1 MFLSDQETAT
11 DLLHYEAI
19 AKTVVRLIRDT
30 PDAPVTIG
38 VHGDWG
44 AGKSSVLKMTQRA
57 FANEDGVLCLWFNGW
72 AFEGFED
79 AKTVVIE
86 TIIEEL
92 KRARPKSTKVAD
104 AAKRLLKRVDWLKA
118 AKKAGGLAFTVATGL
133 PTFGQLGDL
142 VAAAKVALG
151 KSADE
156 LTRED
161 IEGFAASASGLL
173 KAKEEERIPEHM
185 HAFRKEFVELLD
197 AAEIKQ
203 LVVVVDD
210 LDRCL
215 PETAI
220 ATLEAIRLFLFVE
233 RTAFVIGADEMMIEY
248 AVREHFPDLP
258 PTAGPV
264 SYARNYLEK
273 LIQVP
278 FRVPAMGPAETRT
291 YITLLLV
298 EAELGS
304 EDARFKTLLDA
315 ARDDMRRPWLSTGI
329 TRQSLV
335 AAIGDRLPE
344 GVDHALVLSSQ
355 ISGMLTDGTR
365 GNPRQVKR
373 FLNSMKLRHAIGEE
387 RGFGAEIS
395 TPILAKL
402 MLAERFNPDFFEHI
416 VRLAV
421 AANDGKPAE
430 LQAFEEAVRNP
441 EPESGPAPKPGTLS
455 RDTPGKRA
463 GVGDRN
469 EWAENEWA
477 RTWARLE
484 PPVGGVDLRPYV
496 FVTRDKRMIL
506 NGVSAA
512 THLNHLAEKL
522 TGPVMG
528 VKSVRPE
535 IAKLSAT
542 SAEELFDMVRMRILA
557 PGEFK
562 KKPEGLEGLMEVVTL
577 HQSLE
582 RRLLEFVRDI
592 PTSKAGPWLATRFE
606 KAFKSADV
614 LRDYQDVHARW
625 AEQIDNKALASAAKA
640 AKALPEKK
648 Q

>member
-30 PDAPVTIG
+30 PNAPITIG

-44 AGKSSVLKMTQRA
+44 AGKSSVLKMTQQA
-57 FANEDGVLCLWFNGW
+57 FVNEEGVLCLWFNGW

-92 KRARPKSTKVAD
+92 KRARPTSTKVAA
-104 AAKRLLKRVDWLKA
+104 AAKKLLKRVDWLKA

-142 VAAAKVALG
+142 IGAAKTALG
-151 KSADE
+151 KSAED

-161 IEGFAASASGLL
+161 IEGFADSASGLL
-173 KAKEEERIPEHM
+173 KPAEEERIPAHI

-197 AAEIKQ
+197 AANIKQ

-233 RTAFVIGADEMMIEY
+233 RTAFVIGADETMIEY

-304 EDARFKTLLDA
+304 DNAGFKALLDA
-315 ARDDMRRPWLSTGI
+315 ARKDMQRPWLSTGI
-329 TRQSLV
+329 TRSSLV
-335 AAIGDRLPE
+335 DAIGEKVPA
-344 GVDHALVLSSQ
+344 GVDQALVLSNQ

-387 RGFGAEIS
+387 RGFGADIS
-395 TPILAKL
+395 MPILAKL

-421 AANDGKPAE
+421 ASDDGKPAE
-430 LQAFEEAVRNP
+430 LQAFEDAVRNP
-441 EPESGPAPKPGTLS
+441 QSKSDAAPKAGTLS
-455 RDTPGKRA
+455 RTITGKGADPDERH
-463 GVGDRN
+463 DWSKN
-469 EWAENEWA
+469 EWAIA
-477 RTWARLE
+477 WARLD
-484 PPVGGVDLRPYV
+484 PPLGGVDLRPYV
-496 FVTRDKRMIL
+496 FVTRDKRMVL
-506 NGVSAA
+506 GGASAA
-512 THLNHLAEKL
+512 THLDHLAAKLMGPAMGIKSILGEVEKL
-522 TGPVMG
+522 AAP
-528 VKSVRPE
+528 
-535 IAKLSAT
+535 
-542 SAEELFDMVRMRILA
+542 SAEELFDMVRMQILA
-557 PGEFK
+557 AGEFK
-562 KKPEGLEGLMEVVTL
+562 KKPEGLEGLIELVAL
-577 HQSLE
+577 HPPLE
-582 RRLLEFVRDI
+582 RRLLEFAREI
-592 PTSKAGPWLATRFE
+592 PIPKAGTWLGTRFD
-606 KAFKSADV
+606 KAFKNVDV
-614 LRDYQDVHARW
+614 SRDYQDLRAAWETQTENKPLAAAAGAAR
-625 AEQIDNKALASAAKA
+625 S
-640 AKALPEKK
+640 LPEKK
-648 Q
+648 

>member
-19 AKTVVRLIRDT
+19 AKTVVRLVRDT
-30 PDAPVTIG
+30 PNSPVTIG

-44 AGKSSVLKMTQRA
+44 AGKSSVLKMTQQA
-57 FANEDGVLCLWFNGW
+57 FVNEDGVLCLWFNGW

-92 KRARPKSTKVAD
+92 ERARPASTKVAA
-104 AAKRLLKRVDWLKA
+104 AAKKLLKRVDWLKA

-133 PTFGQLGDL
+133 PTFEQVGDL
-142 VAAAKVALG
+142 IAAAKVALG
-151 KSADE
+151 KSVED

-161 IEGFAASASGLL
+161 LEGFVDSASGLL
-173 KAKEEERIPEHM
+173 KPKDEERIPAHM

-233 RTAFVIGADEMMIEY
+233 RTAFVIGADETMIEY
-248 AVREHFPDLP
+248 AVRDHFPDLP

-291 YITLLLV
+291 YITLLLI

-304 EDARFKTLLDA
+304 DNAAFKSLLEA
-315 ARDDMRRPWLSTGI
+315 ARKDMQRPWLSTGI
-329 TRQSLV
+329 TRSSLV
-335 AAIGDRLPE
+335 DAVGENVPA
-344 GVDHALVLSSQ
+344 GVDQALVLSNQ

-421 AANDGKPAE
+421 ASDDGKPTE
-430 LQAFEEAVRNP
+430 LKAFEDAARNP
-441 EPESGPAPKPGTLS
+441 PSQSGGAPKPGTLS
-455 RDTPGKRA
+455 RTLPGRRA
-463 GVGDRN
+463 DADERYDWSKN
-469 EWAENEWA
+469 EWAT
-477 RTWARLE
+477 TWARLD
-484 PPVGGVDLRPYV
+484 PPVGAADLRPYV
-496 FVTRDKRMIL
+496 FVTRDKRMVL
-506 NGVSAA
+506 GGASAA
-512 THLNHLAEKL
+512 THLDHLAEKL
-522 TGPVMG
+522 MGPVMG
-528 VKSVRPE
+528 IKIVVDE
-535 IAKLSAT
+535 IGKLAAP
-542 SAEELFDMVRMRILA
+542 SAEELFDVVRMRILA
-557 PGEFK
+557 GGEFK
-562 KKPEGLEGLMEVVTL
+562 KKPVGLEGLMELVAL
-577 HQSLE
+577 HPVLE
-582 RRLLEFVRDI
+582 RRLLEFAREI
-592 PTSKAGPWLATRFE
+592 PIAKAGTWLGTRFD
-606 KAFKSADV
+606 KAFKNADV
-614 LRDYQDVHARW
+614 NRDYEDLRAAWEAQT
-625 AEQIDNKALASAAKA
+625 ENKPLATAAGAAKL
-640 AKALPEKK
+640 LPEKK
-648 Q
+648 